1 MGRNRGGYPFST
13 LGRVTV
19 APLPPT
25 SKITEISAQGFDNMV
40 PFVDGWQTSPI
51 WGGGDPGDPDTNFK
65 LYFKGT
71 NLTEEYIRKQD
82 MYSVINGSRT
92 DISVMFVNET
102 AGGFVADMV
111 FEASVKEGD
120 RYQFVIGET
129 ISGEMA
135 LEGGK
140 LV

>member
-1 MGRNRGGYPFST
+1 M
-13 LGRVTV
+13 
-19 APLPPT
+19 APLPPIP
-25 SKITEISAQGFDNMV
+25 KITEISAQGFDNIV

-65 LYFKGT
+65 LYFKGE
-71 NLTEEYIRKQD
+71 NLTKEYISSQD

-102 AGGFVADMV
+102 ADGFVADMV
-111 FEASVKEGD
+111 FEAIVIEGD

>member
-1 MGRNRGGYPFST
+1 
-13 LGRVTV
+13 
-19 APLPPT
+19 
-25 SKITEISAQGFDNMV
+25 MV
-40 PFVDGWQTSPI
+40 PFVDGWATTPI
-51 WGGGDPGDPDTNFK
+51 WGGGDAGDPDTRFK
-65 LYFKGT
+65 LYFKGE
-71 NLTEEYIRKQD
+71 NLTKEYISNLD

-92 DISVMFVNET
+92 DISVMFVNES
-102 AGGFVADMV
+102 ADGFVAEMV
-111 FEASVKEGD
+111 FEASVIEGD

>member
-1 MGRNRGGYPFST
+1 
-13 LGRVTV
+13 
-19 APLPPT
+19 
-25 SKITEISAQGFDNMV
+25 MV
-40 PFVDGWQTSPI
+40 PFVDGWQTTPI

-71 NLTEEYIRKQD
+71 NLTKEYISNLD
-82 MYSVINGSRT
+82 MYSVINGFRT
-92 DISVMFVNET
+92 DISVMLVNET
-102 AGGFVADMV
+102 ADGFDADMV
-111 FEASVKEGD
+111 FEASVIEGD
-120 RYQFVIGET
+120 RYQFVIGEI

>member
-1 MGRNRGGYPFST
+1 
-13 LGRVTV
+13 
-19 APLPPT
+19 
-25 SKITEISAQGFDNMV
+25 MV

-51 WGGGDPGDPDTNFK
+51 WGGGDPGDPSTDFN
-65 LYFKGT
+65 LYFKGE
-71 NLTEEYIRKQD
+71 NLTEEYIRNQD

-92 DISVMFVNET
+92 DISVMLVKET
-102 AGGFVADMV
+102 VDGFVAEMI
-111 FEASVKEGD
+111 FEAIVTEGD

-140 LV
+140 IV

>member
-1 MGRNRGGYPFST
+1 
-13 LGRVTV
+13 
-19 APLPPT
+19 
-25 SKITEISAQGFDNMV
+25 MV
-40 PFVDGWQTSPI
+40 PFVDGWATTPI
-51 WGGGDPGDPDTNFK
+51 WGGGDAGDPDTIFK
-65 LYFKGT
+65 LYFKGE
-71 NLTEEYIRKQD
+71 NLTKEYISNQD

-92 DISVMFVNET
+92 DISVNLVNET
-102 AGGFVADMV
+102 VDGFVAEMF
-111 FEASVKEGD
+111 FEARVIEGD

>member
-1 MGRNRGGYPFST
+1 
-13 LGRVTV
+13 
-19 APLPPT
+19 
-25 SKITEISAQGFDNMV
+25 MV
-40 PFVDGWQTSPI
+40 PFVDGWATTPI

-65 LYFKGT
+65 LYFKGE
-71 NLTEEYIRKQD
+71 NLTKEYISNQD

-92 DISVMFVNET
+92 DISVILVNET
-102 AGGFVADMV
+102 VDGFVAEMV
-111 FEASVKEGD
+111 FEARVKEGD

-140 LV
+140 LS

>member
-1 MGRNRGGYPFST
+1 
-13 LGRVTV
+13 
-19 APLPPT
+19 
-25 SKITEISAQGFDNMV
+25 MV
-40 PFVDGWQTSPI
+40 PFADGWVTSPI

-65 LYFKGT
+65 LYFKGE
-71 NLTEEYIRKQD
+71 NLSEEYIRKQD

-92 DISVMFVNET
+92 DISVLLVNAT
-102 AGGFVADMV
+102 ADGFVAEMV
-111 FEASVKEGD
+111 FEARVIEGD

-129 ISGEMA
+129 ISGEMS

>member
-1 MGRNRGGYPFST
+1 
-13 LGRVTV
+13 
-19 APLPPT
+19 
-25 SKITEISAQGFDNMV
+25 MV

-51 WGGGDPGDPDTNFK
+51 WGGGDPGDPDINFK

-71 NLTEEYIRKQD
+71 NLTKEYISNLD

-92 DISVMFVNET
+92 DISVMLVNET
-102 AGGFVADMV
+102 VDGFVAEMI
-111 FEASVKEGD
+111 FEARVIEGD

>member
-1 MGRNRGGYPFST
+1 
-13 LGRVTV
+13 
-19 APLPPT
+19 
-25 SKITEISAQGFDNMV
+25 MV

-51 WGGGDPGDPDTNFK
+51 WGGGDAGDPDSKFN

-71 NLTEEYIRKQD
+71 NLTEEHIRNQD

-92 DISVMFVNET
+92 DISVVLVNET
-102 AGGFVADMV
+102 AGGFVAEMV
-111 FEASVKEGD
+111 FEDRVIEGD

>member
-1 MGRNRGGYPFST
+1 
-13 LGRVTV
+13 
-19 APLPPT
+19 
-25 SKITEISAQGFDNMV
+25 MV

-51 WGGGDPGDPDTNFK
+51 WGGGDPGDPDQNFK
-65 LYFKGT
+65 LYFKGE
-71 NLTEEYIRKQD
+71 NLTKEFISNQD

-92 DISVMFVNET
+92 DTSVILVNET
-102 AGGFVADMV
+102 AGGFVAEMV
-111 FEASVKEGD
+111 FEASVIEGD
-120 RYQFVIGET
+120 RYQFVIAET